1 MGGRAVPT
9 LRSPYSLFPTHYPPY
24 FHILAHSLAISCTF
38 LHLRKSQLF
47 SFHGIAH
54 SSTKNRGWGTP
65 AASTLTPARITE
77 SDAQIAGSQPPVTS
91 HSALYPAISRFCANG
106 HSSSIHCPSQ
116 WNPVRSA
123 IPGISSAAYLCELSV
138 QMVSSSLSMI
148 RRPVAGI
155 FTACRQ
161 VERKC

>member
-77 SDAQIAGSQPPVTS
+77 SDAQIAGSQSRVTLLFIPQSAGFARTATRCRSTVHRSGTPCVPPYREFLRHDTCAS
-91 HSALYPAISRFCANG
+91 FPSR
-106 HSSSIHCPSQ
+106 
-116 WNPVRSA
+116 
-123 IPGISSAAYLCELSV
+123 
-138 QMVSSSLSMI
+138 
-148 RRPVAGI
+148 
-155 FTACRQ
+155 
-161 VERKC
+161 